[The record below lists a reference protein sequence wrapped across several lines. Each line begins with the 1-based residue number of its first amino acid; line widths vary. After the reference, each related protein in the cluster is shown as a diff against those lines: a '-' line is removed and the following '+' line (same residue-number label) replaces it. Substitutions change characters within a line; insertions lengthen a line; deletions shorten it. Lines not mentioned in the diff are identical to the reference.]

1 MDRLPQVVLVRHGDT
16 EWTKTRRHTGSTDI
30 PLTDSGRAQAETLRG
45 ALAGRDFARV
55 LTSPLQRAIE
65 TSRLAGLDDGAER
78 RAELTE
84 WDYGDYEGETTADIR
99 KTTPDWSLWRDGCPG
114 GESAADI
121 GARVDP
127 VIAELR
133 GLEADAAIVA
143 HGHLLRVFAAR
154 WIEQAAELG
163 GRLGLSTAAVSVL
176 GWEREVP
183 VLWLWNEAGQVQR
196 A

>member
-30 PLTDSGRAQAETLRG
+30 PLTDSGRRQAETLRA
-45 ALAGRDFARV
+45 ALADRDFERV
-55 LTSPLQRAIE
+55 LTSPLGRAVD

-99 KTTPDWSLWRDGCPG
+99 QTIPDWSLWHHGCPG
-114 GESAADI
+114 GESAADV

-133 GLEADAAIVA
+133 GLEADAAVVA

-154 WIEQAAELG
+154 WIEQPPELG
-163 GRLGLSTAAVSVL
+163 ERLGLSTASVSVL

-183 VLWLWNEAGQVQR
+183 VLWLWNEAGQIQR